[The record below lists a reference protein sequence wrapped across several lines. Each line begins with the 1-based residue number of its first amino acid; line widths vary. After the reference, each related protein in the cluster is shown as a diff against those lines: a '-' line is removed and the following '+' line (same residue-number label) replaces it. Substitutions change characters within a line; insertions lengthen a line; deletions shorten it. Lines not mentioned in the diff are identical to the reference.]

1 VFFNQGKIMAYDIK
15 VQKVDR
21 KTTRSF
27 YVNLPTAIAEAA
39 LVAKGEIWEWTIED
53 KNTFVLKR
61 KSLLKINNRQKRD

>member
-1 VFFNQGKIMAYDIK
+1 VFFNQGEIMAYDIK

-21 KTTRSF
+21 KTSKSF

-39 LVAKGEIWEWTIED
+39 LVEKGEVWEWTIED

-61 KSLLKINNRQKRD
+61 KTLLKINNRQKRD

>member
-1 VFFNQGKIMAYDIK
+1 MFFNQGEIMAYDIK

-39 LVAKGEIWEWTIED
+39 LVEKGEIWEWTIED

>member
-1 VFFNQGKIMAYDIK
+1 MAYDIK

-39 LVAKGEIWEWTIED
+39 LVEKGEIWEWTIED

-61 KSLLKINNRQKRD
+61 KNLLKINNRQEED

>member
-1 VFFNQGKIMAYDIK
+1 MFFNQGEIMAYDIK

-21 KTTRSF
+21 KTSRSF

-39 LVAKGEIWEWTIED
+39 LVEKGEVWEWTIED

-61 KSLLKINNRQKRD
+61 KTLLKINNRQKRD

>member
-1 VFFNQGKIMAYDIK
+1 MAYDIK

>member
-1 VFFNQGKIMAYDIK
+1 VFFNQGEIMAYDIK

-39 LVAKGEIWEWTIED
+39 LVEKGEIWEWTIED